1 MALDLTCL
9 ATVKANSMSRTSAS
23 VGWRLVTMV
32 RSAGVMRA
40 RSRDWTRKPPATER
54 NTEPGCIG
62 SGRPSVSSRRR
73 FFLAAKTAMASSS
86 APGAM
91 TTSVKMSVIS
101 RASAAVSGRLTATTP
116 PKADTE
122 SQASAR

>member
-1 MALDLTCL
+1 M
-9 ATVKANSMSRTSAS
+9 
-23 VGWRLVTMV
+23 RL
-32 RSAGVMRA
+32 

-54 NTEPGCIG
+54 YTSPAARG

-73 FFLAAKTAMASSS
+73 FFLAAKMARASSS

-101 RASAAVSGRLTATTP
+101 VASAPVRVRLTAMTP
-116 PKADTE
+116 PKAETA
-122 SQASAR
+122 SHSSARA